1 MYLIVVIVMLT
12 CVSFS
17 KNQEVESPSK
27 YDEMVEIPGDTF
39 SMGSDDLK
47 GRDGESPSKLV
58 RVKSFK
64 INKYPVTNEQ
74 FRKFV
79 RETKYKTEAENFA
92 WSFALAPR
100 VDPEIR
106 KGIKEAVPGAPWW
119 IPVQKAYWRQPEG
132 PGSSIKDRMNY
143 PALHMSWNDA
153 TKYCEWAGKRLPTEP
168 EWELAARGGLKGKEY
183 PWGSKF
189 EKSRMNIWQGKFPD
203 ENTKEDGYLG
213 PAPVD
218 AYKPQNKF
226 GNIHL
231 DAKEPKHANCLC
243 SAKGLHDMVGNVWE
257 WVSTEYKETDGRP
270 SSEKKYVL
278 RGGSYLD
285 SEDGSFNHLARVT
298 TR

>member
-1 MYLIVVIVMLT
+1 L
-12 CVSFS
+12 
-17 KNQEVESPSK
+17 
-27 YDEMVEIPGDTF
+27 
-39 SMGSDDLK
+39 
-47 GRDGESPSKLV
+47 
-58 RVKSFK
+58 
-64 INKYPVTNEQ
+64 
-74 FRKFV
+74 
-79 RETKYKTEAENFA
+79 
-92 WSFALAPR
+92 
-100 VDPEIR
+100 
-106 KGIKEAVPGAPWW
+106 
-119 IPVQKAYWRQPEG
+119 
-132 PGSSIKDRMNY
+132 SI
-143 PALHMSWNDA
+143 L
-153 TKYCEWAGKRLPTEP
+153 
-168 EWELAARGGLKGKEY
+168 GKEY